1 MYFNTTHEKDVSE
14 MEAKVVSQDEFL
26 LNVLK
31 VHSPRAFTAFDL
43 LPYFKPNTPVTSV
56 RRSITC
62 LHKKGL
68 IQRRGKRT
76 GEFGRE
82 NYAYSMP
89 VVSKLQE
96 QICGGLNAQYGEKSL
111 SL

>member
-31 VHSPRAFTAFDL
+31 VHAPRAFTSFDL
-43 LPYFKPNTPVTSV
+43 LPYFPPKTPVTSV

-62 LHKKGL
+62 LHKKGE
-68 IQRRGKRT
+68 IIRRGKRT
-76 GEFGRE
+76 GLFGRQ
-82 NYAYSMP
+82 NYTYSMP
-89 VVSKLQE
+89 
-96 QICGGLNAQYGEKSL
+96 
-111 SL
+111 

>member
-14 MEAKVVSQDEFL
+14 MEAKTISQDQFL

-31 VHSPRAFTAFDL
+31 VYSPRSFTAFDL
-43 LPYFKPNTPVTSV
+43 LPYFTPHTPVTSV
-56 RRSITC
+56 RRSLTC
-62 LHKKGL
+62 LFQKGM

-82 NYAYSMP
+82 NYTYS
-89 VVSKLQE
+89 V
-96 QICGGLNAQYGEKSL
+96 
-111 SL
+111 